1 MSKTLASVT
10 RRPCWSENI
19 VDMGRAKEKKSFRSL
34 GIQHGTHVCGNQN
47 DIAVMLYGLCMGSW
61 YVLNDVAV
69 EYYGTCQPL
78 IEYEIPNSFTAVCH
92 SFFGA

>member
-1 MSKTLASVT
+1 
-10 RRPCWSENI
+10 
-19 VDMGRAKEKKSFRSL
+19 MGRAKEKKSFRSL
-34 GIQHGTHVCGNQN
+34 GIQHGTHVIKAYWPKAGNQN
-47 DIAVMLYGLCMGSW
+47 DIAVMLYGLGMGSW

-92 SFFGA
+92 SFFGT